1 MSISEPIIIQEI
13 VQASPLPVPST
24 DYLEKFSTD
33 FQLMINA
40 AETVEELDSLIQ
52 GIHQPQQ
59 VYVVYSNTT
68 LCCVF
73 MISFFVSVLFFIGC
87 VSSKKRVHVNTQ
99 TELETKV

>member
-1 MSISEPIIIQEI
+1 MSISEPIVIQEI
-13 VQASPLPVPST
+13 VEASPLPLPS
-24 DYLEKFSTD
+24 D
-33 FQLMINA
+33 FQIMLNA

-52 GIHQPQQ
+52 GTYQPQQ

-87 VSSKKRVHVNTQ
+87 VSGKKRVHVNTQ

>member
-1 MSISEPIIIQEI
+1 MSISEQVVIQEI
-13 VQASPLPVPST
+13 IQASPLPLPLT

-33 FQLMINA
+33 FQIMLNA
-40 AETVEELDSLIQ
+40 AETVEELDLLIQ
-52 GIHQPQQ
+52 GIYQPQQ
-59 VYVVYSNTT
+59 VYVIYSNTA

-87 VSSKKRVHVNTQ
+87 VSGKKRVHVNTQ

>member
-1 MSISEPIIIQEI
+1 MYSTMSISEPIIIQEI
-13 VQASPLPVPST
+13 VQASPLPVPS
-24 DYLEKFSTD
+24 D